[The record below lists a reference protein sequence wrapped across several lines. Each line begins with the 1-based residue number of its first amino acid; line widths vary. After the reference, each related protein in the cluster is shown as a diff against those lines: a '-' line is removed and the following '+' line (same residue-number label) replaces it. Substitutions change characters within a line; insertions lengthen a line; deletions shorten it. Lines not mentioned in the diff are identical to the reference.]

1 MLIVKYLWNLTLIV
15 EYLWNLMVVFV
26 SEGATK
32 QHHQP
37 LWTWKPAWTIQTGNR
52 IDKTKKIKFH
62 FNISWERN
70 CPNVSYLWILSH
82 VCPGPRPNR
91 GPNLDH
97 NAPAPWRARQRDRAG
112 AHRQQHR
119 TGGWQPCQGRH
130 DQHLFFVVEQARIDE
145 ETLRNEIRFHRPS
158 GHVSVTIVWDILKG
172 LFCHWT

>member
-1 MLIVKYLWNLTLIV
+1 MLLLK
-15 EYLWNLMVVFV
+15 YLWNLMVVFV

-52 IDKTKKIKFH
+52 IDNSNSIYPRKRIV
-62 FNISWERN
+62 
-70 CPNVSYLWILSH
+70 PYLWILSH

-91 GPNLDH
+91 GPNLNH

-119 TGGWQPCQGRH
+119 PGGWQPCQGRH
-130 DQHLFFVVEQARIDE
+130 DQHLFFMVMQARIDE

-158 GHVSVTIVWDILKG
+158 GHVSVTFVWDIFNGIL
-172 LFCHWT
+172 CHWT

>member
-1 MLIVKYLWNLTLIV
+1 MLIVEYLWNLRLIVKYLWNLMLIVKYLWNLMLILKN
-15 EYLWNLMVVFV
+15 LWNLMLVFV

-52 IDKTKKIKFH
+52 INKTKKMKFH

-119 TGGWQPCQGRH
+119 TGGWQPCQDRH
-130 DQHLFFVVEQARIDE
+130 DQHLFFSAWAGQDWWG
-145 ETLRNEIRFHRPS
+145 EIKE
-158 GHVSVTIVWDILKG
+158 WD
-172 LFCHWT
+172 